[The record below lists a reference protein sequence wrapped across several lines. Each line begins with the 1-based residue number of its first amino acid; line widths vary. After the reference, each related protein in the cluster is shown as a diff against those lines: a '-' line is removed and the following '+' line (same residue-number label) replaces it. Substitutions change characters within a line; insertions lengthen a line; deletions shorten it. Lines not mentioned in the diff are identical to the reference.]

1 MALELYYTSSPRGLR
16 PGTSG
21 LCTVAMTRSMS
32 IALASRLE
40 SLCGYRPPGE
50 DIPIERWPVA
60 LSHWTIDIGGVERHV
75 LAAVRPVK
83 PDHTMRSNTLA
94 HFAVL
99 HTSELDPAG
108 AAWMLAQPE
117 TSASSWSG
125 EPRHIDAER
134 AMPRGGPAG
143 ARACTTWASVAGDAG
158 WAGVLANAAMLDP
171 TKPATVI
178 YPMGVRALDLVAEAM
193 SLLPPAYRWRV
204 TFTTY
209 FTQPIA
215 GVRCTWRFCL
225 DGTTAAT
232 AARQSGGLVIDAS
245 TPHPCARSGEFVDAA
260 RAGRAPV
267 LAVPAAHTAATA
279 KSTSAR
285 PVPAAGGPIPLEPD
299 ASHEDG
305 YRRRIP
311 ARQPVGMD
319 EPAPTVARSGRTA
332 LAVAVVTSVSLL
344 AIVAVLAVLMRTMS
358 TEIAELQDRVAKA
371 EEERDSF
378 RTGGEEAEALRQ
390 QRDDLLRQLSGV
402 RDEAKTLGDER
413 EKLRIDNEQ
422 LKAKLSALSP
432 ADEANRPASTPP
444 APSAGPAN
452 PAPASPKP
460 SPVPPPVE
468 DARSSE
474 TGTSAA
480 QGSSVA
486 QGDGSQ
492 AQPQSGGTPSQVTM
506 HRGKFVRDHAQVA
519 GSPPAA
525 PRYAAESAVEAPS
538 APPVA
543 AGSGKDA
550 SATILWPAIAGCTD
564 ATASLTASGAISS
577 IGFGIDDM
585 LTLSIAIGGVRSS
598 VAKASLSGGGIE
610 WTWDIP
616 GATKADAVL
625 AKQGLKTPE
634 SWSMITS
641 QIKCDV
647 QCADG
652 TSREA
657 WLGKPRARTWTVS
670 GSGSDR
676 FEVTL
681 PAALAGDAVVEW
693 DGAAIE
699 VGRGAGTAESTSGT
713 VTARKTG
720 TVSKGFSAFA
730 LVWTPSEQGRQ
741 AVASVTEF
749 ESQVEEERRLSEL
762 ERKSS
767 QWIDAL
773 LMSKG
778 ALPPTQQEQKQI
790 EAGYNDWRAQA
801 DKDLSEAQRTTFNNQ
816 RYADRLTDYRDWLS
830 ESKIK
835 LMRQA
840 LATKRAEC
848 ETAMQSWRQQVDGA
862 TVVVRLC
869 ADGPPVELLEL
880 SVAPKDLSLP
890 WTKGASAGST
900 RP

>member
-1 MALELYYTSSPRGLR
+1 
-16 PGTSG
+16 
-21 LCTVAMTRSMS
+21 MS

-50 DIPIERWPVA
+50 DIPIERWPAA

-178 YPMGVRALDLVAEAM
+178 YPMGARALDLIAEAM
-193 SLLPPAYRWRV
+193 ALLPAAYRWRV

-232 AARQSGGLVIDAS
+232 AARQSGGLVIDAAA
-245 TPHPCARSGEFVDAA
+245 PHPCTRTGEFVDAA

-267 LAVPAAHTAATA
+267 LASPSAHAASTARAVAGRAAPAAN
-279 KSTSAR
+279 
-285 PVPAAGGPIPLEPD
+285 GPIPLEPD
-299 ASHEDG
+299 DSVDG
-305 YRRRIP
+305 ERRRRVP
-311 ARQPVGMD
+311 ARQPVGM
-319 EPAPTVARSGRTA
+319 EEAAPAAARGGRTA
-332 LAVAVVTSVSLL
+332 LAVAVVAAISLL
-344 AIVAVLAVLMRTMS
+344 AIVAVLAVLLRTMS
-358 TEIAELQDRVAKA
+358 AELAALELRAATA
-371 EEERDSF
+371 EQERESF
-378 RTGGEEAEALRQ
+378 RTGGEEAETLRQ
-390 QRDDLLRQLSGV
+390 ERDDLLNQLSGA

-413 EKLRIDNEQ
+413 ERLRKENEQ
-422 LKAKLSALSP
+422 LKAQVKATSSA
-432 ADEANRPASTPP
+432 EKTNRPAGTSP
-444 APSAGPAN
+444 APSADPAAPPTAPAQTSPTQPP
-452 PAPASPKP
+452 PAPPPSQDAP
-460 SPVPPPVE
+460 SPESPASTV
-468 DARSSE
+468 
-474 TGTSAA
+474 G
-480 QGSSVA
+480 GSGDV
-486 QGDGSQ
+486 QGDGSD
-492 AQPQSGGTPSQVTM
+492 APTQSGGNPSAVRM
-506 HRGKFVRDHAQVA
+506 HKQSVLRGRDQAPQ
-519 GSPPAA
+519 GPSPK
-525 PRYAAESAVEAPS
+525 PRYAAENTVDAPS

-543 AGSGKDA
+543 ATPGKDA
-550 SATILWPAIAGCTD
+550 RATIPWPAMAGCTD
-564 ATASLTASGAISS
+564 VTASLTASGAISS
-577 IGFGIDDM
+577 LGFGIDGM
-585 LTLSIAIGGVRSS
+585 LTLSIAIGGVSSS
-598 VAKASLSGGGIE
+598 VAQASLTEGGIE
-610 WTWDIP
+610 WTWDIA
-616 GATKADAVL
+616 GATKADAL
-625 AKQGLKTPE
+625 LTKQGLKMPE

-670 GSGSDR
+670 GSGRDR
-676 FEVTL
+676 LEVTL
-681 PAALAGDAVVEW
+681 PAALASDAVVEW
-693 DGAAIE
+693 DGGAI
-699 VGRGAGTAESTSGT
+699 GAGKGAGTAESTSGI
-713 VTARKTG
+713 VTAHKTG
-720 TVSKGFSAFA
+720 TVSKGLSAFA
-730 LVWTPSEQGRQ
+730 LVWTPSEQGKQ
-741 AVASVTEF
+741 AVASVTGF

-767 QWIDAL
+767 QWIDAMM
-773 LMSKG
+773 MSKG
-778 ALPPTQQEQKQI
+778 ALLPTQQEQKQI
-790 EAGYNDWRAQA
+790 EAGYNDWRAQV
-801 DKDLSEAQRTTFNNQ
+801 DKDLSEADRKEFMA
-816 RYADRLTDYRDWLS
+816 RPFVKRLTAYRYWLR
-830 ESKIK
+830 ESKIEP
-835 LMRQA
+835 MRQA
-840 LATKRAEC
+840 LATMKAEC
-848 ETAMQSWRQQVDGA
+848 DTAMQLWRQEVDGA

-869 ADGPPVELLEL
+869 PDGPPVELLEL

>member
-32 IALASRLE
+32 IALSSRLE

-50 DIPIERWPVA
+50 GIPIERWPAA

-178 YPMGVRALDLVAEAM
+178 YPMGTRALDLIAEAM
-193 SLLPPAYRWRV
+193 ALLPAAYRWRV

-232 AARQSGGLVIDAS
+232 AARQSGGLVIDAAA
-245 TPHPCARSGEFVDAA
+245 PHPCTRTGEFVDAA

-267 LAVPAAHTAATA
+267 LASPSAHAASTARAAAGRAAPAA
-279 KSTSAR
+279 S
-285 PVPAAGGPIPLEPD
+285 GPIPLEPD
-299 ASHEDG
+299 DSVNGE
-305 YRRRIP
+305 RRRRVP

-319 EPAPTVARSGRTA
+319 EAAPAVARGGRTA
-332 LAVAVVTSVSLL
+332 LAVAVVAAVSLL
-344 AIVAVLAVLMRTMS
+344 AIVAVLAVLLRTMS
-358 TEIAELQDRVAKA
+358 AELAALELRASTA
-371 EEERDSF
+371 EQERESF
-378 RTGGEEAEALRQ
+378 RTGGAEAEALRQ
-390 QRDDLLRQLSGV
+390 ERDDLLNQLSGA

-413 EKLRIDNEQ
+413 ERLRNENEQ
-422 LKAKLSALSP
+422 LKAQVKTTSSAE
-432 ADEANRPASTPP
+432 DTNRPAGTSP
-444 APSAGPAN
+444 APSAGPAAAPAAPAQPP
-452 PAPASPKP
+452 PAPPPSQDAPSTESLASP
-460 SPVPPPVE
+460 V
-468 DARSSE
+468 
-474 TGTSAA
+474 G
-480 QGSSVA
+480 GSGDV
-486 QGDGSQ
+486 QGDGSE
-492 AQPQSGGTPSQVTM
+492 AQPQGVGAPSPKTM
-506 HRGKFVRDHAQVA
+506 HRGKYVRDHSQVA
-519 GSPPAA
+519 GA
-525 PRYAAESAVEAPS
+525 PRGTPRFAAESTVDAPS

-543 AGSGKDA
+543 VAAKQA
-550 SATILWPAIAGCTD
+550 NTIIVWPESAGCTD
-564 ATASLTASGAISS
+564 ATTVLTASSAIKS
-577 IGFGIDDM
+577 IGFAIALDGS
-585 LTLSIAIGGVRSS
+585 LSIDSGGVPSS
-598 VAKASLSGGGIE
+598 VAQASLSEGGIE
-610 WTWDIP
+610 WTWDIA
-616 GATKADAVL
+616 GATKADAL
-625 AKQGLKTPE
+625 LTKQGLKMPE

-641 QIKCDV
+641 QIRCEV

-670 GSGSDR
+670 GSGRDR

-681 PAALAGDAVVEW
+681 PAALAGSAVAEW
-693 DGAAIE
+693 EGISIVVGDGS
-699 VGRGAGTAESTSGT
+699 GSAESVAGA

-720 TVSKGFSAFA
+720 TDSKGMSSIA
-730 LVWTPSEQGRQ
+730 LAWTPSEQGKQ
-741 AVASVTEF
+741 AVASVAGF

-773 LMSKG
+773 MMSKG
-778 ALPPTQQEQKQI
+778 ALLPTQQEQKQI
-790 EAGYNDWRAQA
+790 EAGYNDWRAQV
-801 DKDLSEAQRTTFNNQ
+801 DEDLSEADRKEFMA
-816 RYADRLTDYRDWLS
+816 RPLVKRLTAYRYWLRDS
-830 ESKIK
+830 QIEP
-835 LMRQA
+835 MRQA
-840 LATKRAEC
+840 LATMKAEC
-848 ETAMQSWRQQVDGA
+848 DTAMQLWRQQVDGA

-869 ADGPPVELLEL
+869 PDGPPVELIEL

-890 WTKGASAGST
+890 WTKGASPGSA